1 MLRRSRSTGRVRRE
15 EYHATPTYSTIRTN
29 MLKLT
34 PGDMKCR
41 MYCSGK
47 KCKYCNVL
55 PSTSD
60 QAIPGL
66 YSTWITP
73 HILAM
78 ARPTPAHTDLIEHFQ
93 KANVRTVINLQEP
106 GEHKFCG
113 PPLLS
118 SGFTYDPE
126 ELLMS
131 NENLRSFAVF
141 FYNFPMPDFK
151 TCSVAFLLDV
161 VKVMQFAWD
170 QGRIAVHCHAGHGR
184 TGMLIAAFLIYWEG
198 VTPCEAVKIVRA
210 KRPDSVQSI
219 DQVTVLNDFYSM
231 LKNHASVLP
240 TVTTLINGSGH
251 WCPLCVSSSAPEVDQ
266 KRSIFSALFVK
277 RTEPVTTTK
286 VPLVPYTTV
295 LDLERDYL
303 AGMER
308 KEYRNVP
315 KVIVTLVKLLLER
328 VFDGVVLHLQG
339 RDINDC
345 KIEWEVGKRIAKFK
359 EVKVLNEMF
368 QAREPCGVCTY
379 IRTTTAAHLVTV
391 SNCGHVL
398 KGANY
403 CTLIALLDRNLQ
415 ELERP
420 DAEAFSDLITINT
433 NLARHMGAHTDEPWK
448 TAFAVIV
455 SAFSHFS
462 PSDYYYFAQIIHRFF
477 QPELKLCEATCA
489 RIRTLLERLAET
501 RRFWHDNELR
511 EEDRHH
517 EDDSREGA
525 DADDGASE
533 TYRKITIE
541 GEKNGGAGTPEEEDK
556 EVEMEANEE
565 KEEEDKE

>member
-1 MLRRSRSTGRVRRE
+1 RSRSTGRVRKE
-15 EYHATPTYSTIRTN
+15 EHHATPTYSSIRTN

-47 KCKYCNVL
+47 KCKYCSVL

-66 YSTWITP
+66 YSTWVTP

-78 ARPTPAHTDLIEHFQ
+78 ARPTLAHTDLVQHFQ
-93 KANVRTVINLQEP
+93 KSNIRTVINLQEP

-113 PPLLS
+113 PSLLP

-126 ELLMS
+126 ELLMKH
-131 NENLRSFAVF
+131 EIF

-170 QGRIAVHCHAGHGR
+170 QGNIAVHCHAGHGR

-198 VTPCEAVKIVRA
+198 ITPIEAVKAVRA
-210 KRPDSVQSI
+210 KRPDSVQSME
-219 DQVTVLNDFYSM
+219 QVTVLNDLYTM
-231 LKNHASVLP
+231 LRGHAGVLP

-266 KRSIFSALFVK
+266 KRSIFSALFLK
-277 RTEPVTTTK
+277 PVSPTVSAK
-286 VPLVPYTTV
+286 VPLVAYSAV
-295 LDLERDYL
+295 LDFEREYL
-303 AGMER
+303 AGPER

-328 VFDGVVLHLQG
+328 VFESAQLHMQG
-339 RDINDC
+339 RDINDR
-345 KIEWEVGKRIAKFK
+345 KIKWEVGPRIAKFN
-359 EVKVLNEMF
+359 EVEVLNEMF
-368 QAREPCGVCTY
+368 QAREPCGICTY
-379 IRTTTAAHLVTV
+379 IKATSTTHLVTV
-391 SNCGHVL
+391 SNCGHIL
-398 KGANY
+398 KSANY

-415 ELERP
+415 EMERP

-448 TAFAVIV
+448 TVFAVIV
-455 SAFSHFS
+455 NAFSHS
-462 PSDYYYFAQIIHRFF
+462 APADYYYFAQMVHRFF
-477 QPELKLCEATCA
+477 QPELKLSEVTCG
-489 RIRTLLERLAET
+489 RIRALLERLAET
-501 RRFWHDNELR
+501 RTFWHENELR
-511 EEDRHH
+511 KEDR
-517 EDDSREGA
+517 GA
-525 DADDGASE
+525 P
-533 TYRKITIE
+533 
-541 GEKNGGAGTPEEEDK
+541 NGTDLAPEES
-556 EVEMEANEE
+556 A
-565 KEEEDKE
+565 